1 MNNAALV
8 PMCITWVI
16 AWASVGDALANAHV
30 AYVTARGEIAMST
43 WKALRDQG
51 IEKQDLD
58 YSCGSA
64 AAATIL
70 RYFYGQAVDEKA
82 ILDQVIRVGDDGAA
96 SFSDL
101 KQAVQAYGF
110 KAIGLTLS
118 FARLQRIRI
127 PAIVYLRYRDTGH
140 FSVIRGID
148 EQGAVWL
155 GDPSWGNRTFSKSRF
170 KSMWET
176 RDSETL
182 TGKILLIVPQTLSAI
197 DINQTFFRPPRPNTT
212 AVRLLT
218 LRR

>member
-82 ILDQVIRVGDDGAA
+82 ILDHVIRVGDDGAA

-101 KQAVQAYGF
+101 KQAVQPYGF

-118 FARLQRIRI
+118 FERLKHIRI
-127 PAIVYLRYRDTGH
+127 PAIVYLRYRDTDH

-148 EQGAVWL
+148 AQGSVWL
-155 GDPSWGNRTFSKSRF
+155 GDPSWGNRTFSARRF
-170 KSMWET
+170 KSMWAT

-182 TGKILLIVPQTLSAI
+182 TGKILLIIPQAVSAT
-197 DINQTFFRPPRPNTT
+197 DINRAFFRPPRPNTT